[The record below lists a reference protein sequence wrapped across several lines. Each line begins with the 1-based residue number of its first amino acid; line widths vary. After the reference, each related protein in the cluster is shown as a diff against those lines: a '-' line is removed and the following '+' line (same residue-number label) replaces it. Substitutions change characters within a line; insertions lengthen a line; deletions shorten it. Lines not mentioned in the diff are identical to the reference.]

1 MNPPTAT
8 LAPPA
13 LDGATA
19 LCMAADVPFGEG
31 RSVTVGD
38 RRIGVFHT
46 EAGYFAID
54 NDCPHEGGPLSD
66 GLLAEACVT
75 CPLHGRRIDLR
86 SGEVIGRDERV
97 RSYPLEVRDETVWL
111 LSDV

>member
-1 MNPPTAT
+1 MNPPIAV
-8 LAPPA
+8 LAPSARDDA
-13 LDGATA
+13 LA
-19 LCMAADVPFGEG
+19 LCPAADVPFGEG
-31 RSVTVGD
+31 RSVTVGG

-75 CPLHGRRIDLR
+75 CPLHGWRIDLR
-86 SGEVIGRDERV
+86 SGEVIGRAERV
-97 RSYPLEVRDETVWL
+97 RSHPLEVRDETVWL
-111 LSDV
+111 LTDV